1 MRKKLHFMATLSI
14 DVDATTGAINP
25 TKEIE
30 DWLDEMAETLCC
42 VSRDNDP
49 VKFDDINVEGIVP
62 V

>member
-1 MRKKLHFMATLSI
+1 MATLSI
-14 DVDATTGAINP
+14 YVDATTGAINP